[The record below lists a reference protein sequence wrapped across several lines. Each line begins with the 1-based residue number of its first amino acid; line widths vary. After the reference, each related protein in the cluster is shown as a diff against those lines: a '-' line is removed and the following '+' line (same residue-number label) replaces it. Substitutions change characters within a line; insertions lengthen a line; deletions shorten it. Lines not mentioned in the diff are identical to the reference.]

1 MLGNEDV
8 EDVITLPSANLEWT
22 IMCAECNELSANF
35 SCQGVFY
42 CEGCWKTA
50 AEAGRVQEDSKSVL
64 GLCIECGYQIGT
76 RHCNDCD
83 DDYCDSC
90 YASKHRRG
98 RRMHHTWEPLVEMCT
113 LCRPELT
120 AVAARAVLAAS
131 MASTHRDRERA
142 RHDARRCCYTP
153 YARQQ
158 SI

>member
-35 SCQGVFY
+35 SSQGVFY

-120 AVAARAVLAAS
+120 AVAARAVS
-131 MASTHRDRERA
+131 
-142 RHDARRCCYTP
+142 
-153 YARQQ
+153 YADGGRTCFACFEDT
-158 SI
+158 IGVPAE